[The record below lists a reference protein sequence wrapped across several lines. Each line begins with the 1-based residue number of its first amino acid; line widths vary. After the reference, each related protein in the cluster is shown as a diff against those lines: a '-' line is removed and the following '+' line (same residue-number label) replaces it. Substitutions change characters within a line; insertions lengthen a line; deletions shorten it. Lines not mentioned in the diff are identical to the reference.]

1 MQITSKIPKRDGL
14 KIAPLTISFLWN
26 NKVILKHSDITY
38 VGIDTPYNMFTFTIY
53 YITKKR

>member
-1 MQITSKIPKRDGL
+1 MY
-14 KIAPLTISFLWN
+14 N

-53 YITKKR
+53 YITKKEITINLVISFLDVFIMLCLYIL